1 MTFVLTEEQNMLKEA
16 AQDFMS
22 EQLSLTHFRKQRNAG
37 ANGKDPESWGAM
49 AEMGWYGVLVPEEF
63 GGSEFGYVGMG
74 QVLEAQG
81 RTLASSPLLQ
91 TAMVGVSALVLGGTD
106 AQKSTVLP
114 KVAEGKIT
122 TTLAV
127 DEHAHHAPSNVVMT
141 AEAAGG
147 GYTLTGKK
155 VFVPNGHFADLFIIA
170 ARTSGSAGDTDGIT
184 LFMVPR
190 ETDGLTIS
198 ELSTLDYHGAAN
210 LELNGVVVPAA
221 DVLGEVGGGFA
232 LLDAV
237 LDRGRIGAAAELL
250 GLSVAAFEMTH
261 EYLQTRKQF
270 GQLIGSFQSL
280 QHRAAIMFSEI
291 EQTRSCVAGALA
303 ALDEG
308 RDDVAQMASL
318 AKAKASHLA
327 HLVTNETIQ
336 MHGGIGMT
344 DEHDAGFFIK
354 RARVVEAMFGG
365 EGFHKERFA
374 SLLGF

>member
-122 TTLAV
+122 TALAV

-155 VFVPNGHFADLFIIA
+155 VFVPNGHFADLFI
-170 ARTSGSAGDTDGIT
+170 RVSPPSFWGNWRWHLTD
-184 LFMVPR
+184 
-190 ETDGLTIS
+190 
-198 ELSTLDYHGAAN
+198 
-210 LELNGVVVPAA
+210 
-221 DVLGEVGGGFA
+221 
-232 LLDAV
+232 
-237 LDRGRIGAAAELL
+237 
-250 GLSVAAFEMTH
+250 
-261 EYLQTRKQF
+261 
-270 GQLIGSFQSL
+270 
-280 QHRAAIMFSEI
+280 
-291 EQTRSCVAGALA
+291 
-303 ALDEG
+303 
-308 RDDVAQMASL
+308 
-318 AKAKASHLA
+318 
-327 HLVTNETIQ
+327 LV
-336 MHGGIGMT
+336 
-344 DEHDAGFFIK
+344 
-354 RARVVEAMFGG
+354 
-365 EGFHKERFA
+365 
-374 SLLGF
+374 S